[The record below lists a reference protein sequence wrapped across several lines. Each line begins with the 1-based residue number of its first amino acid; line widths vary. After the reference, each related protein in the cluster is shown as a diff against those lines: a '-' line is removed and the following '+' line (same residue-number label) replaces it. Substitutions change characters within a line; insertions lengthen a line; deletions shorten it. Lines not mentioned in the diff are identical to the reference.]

1 MANIQQL
8 YYKSGRNE
16 EEAYANFAKGNSH
29 DALQDTKLNLLEARL
44 NGLRDYFREHENE
57 FPQHEIHRSIG
68 ELFFSALPIDDLGAR
83 LLNGDY
89 IGREDHPTF
98 YERIKHFHDAK
109 YVKERSYIAIEKT
122 GEPQETLGI
131 DTCDVVTDEENYYTL
146 GTATNM
152 KDWHVIINKTLT
164 QEEIDNHGYIFN
176 FNDISVKIEE
186 VNHAKCFILSVNTS
200 EGVQRSQGNFIP
212 VAGKYFFKLYYNG
225 YRYIFD
231 YTLEDEDSY
240 ITDSVIISNEVLESF
255 DVVLNCGKYDL
266 MKTYLANGK
275 DYTYGAIPQKVECSY
290 NFFCSN
296 EEYQASLDK
305 EGVCAKFVF
314 ADDYIRLPTIS
325 LIQGTSVLGELGDLG
340 ALGDIADD
348 TGFQTGKYYLYICVG
363 NMVKVNAEYTDGKSF
378 VSPFS
383 LFDIKLS
390 SKEIVNGSWLL
401 ATHAFYN
408 GDIYEGAYN
417 ELLRRYNNE
426 DPHVRDETETYTE
439 DDFVIN
445 RTEHSFKLPQKQ
457 YYIHDLIKHV
467 TNSNG
472 EYWLYSD
479 GYVRMVGS
487 NSGVHQNF
495 ITLPYEMPNT
505 DYHVSITQEANNNLS
520 TGDFAIYNRGTKGF
534 NIRMTR
540 YATWRQHNGA
550 NSDDLCDADKAYTHP
565 IKFEVTGYVENTT
578 KTYYYVGPM
587 IQNASVINASQVLN
601 EIAKLK
607 KGIQL
612 IKTFHQGPSWYR
624 IWSDGWCEQGGRI
637 GGTGS
642 TSGGTGAGAVV
653 TLNVPYSNTDYSIT
667 VSQSNNDH
675 DHEGGSDA
683 IRYDSITST
692 GFIIDKYV
700 QASICRW
707 EAKGYIDLTTINF
720 ESESIYGIS
729 NAQMDGIQRKLDAL
743 FEQMKEYMAVN
754 SQLKVSESIPK
765 EPDEDTLYVITDN
778 TEGYTSNG
786 NISELQEGFRSLKT
800 QMELLRTQ
808 IKNNNV
814 DNIIIPISDEESL
827 EGTPVDHVEY
837 TDDNGNTETYNLGDV
852 VETE

>member
-89 IGREDHPTF
+89 IGREDHPAF
-98 YERIKHFHDAK
+98 YERIKHFHDSK

-131 DTCDVVTDEENYYTL
+131 DTCDVVTNEENYYTL

-176 FNDISVKIEE
+176 FRDINVKIEE
-186 VNHAKCFILSVNTS
+186 VNHAKCFILSVVTS
-200 EGVQRSQGNFIP
+200 EGVQRAQGNFVP

-240 ITDSVIISNEVLESF
+240 ITDSVVMSNEMLESF

-290 NFFCSN
+290 NFFCTN
-296 EEYQASLDK
+296 EEYQASLDA

-314 ADDYIRLPTIS
+314 SDDYVRLPTVS
-325 LIQGTSVLGELGDLG
+325 LIQGTNVLGELGDLG

-408 GDIYEGAYN
+408 GDVYEGAYN

-426 DPHVRDETETYTE
+426 DPHVRDETESYTE

-445 RTEHSFKLPQKQ
+445 RTDHSFKLPQKQ
-457 YYIHDLIKHV
+457 YYIHDLIKHG

-472 EYWLYSD
+472 EYWVYSD
-479 GYVRMVGS
+479 GYVRMIGS
-487 NSGVHQNF
+487 NAGVHQNF

-505 DYHVSITQEANNNLS
+505 NYHVSITQEANNDRS

-550 NSDDLCDADKAYTHP
+550 NSDDLCDADKGYTHP
-565 IKFEVTGYVENTT
+565 IKFEVTGYVENST

-587 IQNASVINASQVLN
+587 IQNAAVINASQVLN

-607 KGIQL
+607 KGVQL

-624 IWSDGWCEQGGRI
+624 IWSDGWCEQGGTSNTYNNTVSFLVPFADTNYTCI
-637 GGTGS
+637 CVHNGNTAKGEGVIHAYNKTKNGF
-642 TSGGTGAGAVV
+642 TSGLSINSSGMYG
-653 TLNVPYSNTDYSIT
+653 YS
-667 VSQSNNDH
+667 
-675 DHEGGSDA
+675 
-683 IRYDSITST
+683 
-692 GFIIDKYV
+692 
-700 QASICRW
+700 W

-765 EPDEDTLYVITDN
+765 NPDEDTLYVITDN
-778 TEGYTSNG
+778 TEGYTSNA

-808 IKNNNV
+808 IKNNNT
-814 DNIIIPISDEESL
+814 DNIVIPISNEETL
-827 EGTPVDHVEY
+827 EGTPVDPVEI
-837 TDDNGNTETYNLGDV
+837 TDDDGNTETHNLGDV